1 MEPAPEQELGDSA
14 LHRYLDGEYWRL
26 KNALRGS
33 LGGCP
38 LFRPRYRARRCPLS
52 PHSLDRVPSVSAPQP
67 ALSPRFPRV
76 LGGTAWRTPG
86 EGTEGHEP
94 RPRRTPF

>member
-1 MEPAPEQELGDSA
+1 MQRAPDQELGDSA

-26 KNALRGS
+26 KNALRGL

-52 PHSLDRVPSVSAPQP
+52 PRDPGLVPSALAPDRVPSAPT
-67 ALSPRFPRV
+67 L
-76 LGGTAWRTPG
+76 
-86 EGTEGHEP
+86 
-94 RPRRTPF
+94 